1 MSNRK
6 RYTLVHELLTA
17 TAPPPKTA
25 GTPVYRLDQYHLR
38 RTANLVTVQLVGIR
52 GHEKRTETITF
63 PLLQDVTDAELV
75 RAAVWFSLHKWTVSS
90 SMNFSQFQNAFS
102 SPLDAHLLTA
112 LTHPQKTQSTEA
124 HSQPQPLPSDE
135 PILPDASVFQQNIP
149 SPYPQPDHFQPP
161 YVHTLPPLMDARGK
175 EQGIWH
181 WYKSQTRSVQVN
193 LVCITIF
200 ALLLFYALANMA
212 LGGGNT
218 TPPQATSRPAQQ
230 AVIAGDMLTPLPP
243 TPTFTPIPTPTN
255 SLLPAPATTPGPT
268 NTPLPA
274 SITTPGPA
282 NTPLSAPAT
291 TPGPTA
297 TPTPPPPTPT
307 PTPVLDTTPPR
318 ITITAPVNGALVRHV
333 TTITITASAS
343 DKVGVTR
350 VEFLVSGTLVCTD
363 TSSPY
368 RCNWSVPGKP
378 GVTYTLT
385 ARAYNAMGNVASNS
399 IQVQSTQ

>member
-25 GTPVYRLDQYHLR
+25 GTPVYHLDQYHLR
-38 RTANLVTVQLVGIR
+38 RAPNLVTVQLVGIR

-75 RAAVWFSLHKWTVSS
+75 RAAVWFSPHQWTVSS
-90 SMNFSQFQNAFS
+90 SMNFSQFQNTFS

-112 LTHPQKTQSTEA
+112 LTHPQKTQSTET
-124 HSQPQPLPSDE
+124 HSQPQPPPPDQ
-135 PILPDASVFQQNIP
+135 PTLPDASVFQQHIP
-149 SPYPQPDHFQPP
+149 WPYPQPGHSQTPD
-161 YVHTLPPLMDARGK
+161 VHTPPPLMGASGK
-175 EQGIWH
+175 KQGIWH
-181 WYKSQTRSVQVN
+181 WYKTQTRSVQVS
-193 LVCITIF
+193 LGCTTIF
-200 ALLLFYALANMA
+200 ALLLFYALANTA
-212 LGGGNT
+212 IGSGNT
-218 TPPQATSRPAQQ
+218 TLPQATSTPAQQ
-230 AVIAGDMLTPLPP
+230 TVVTGDMLTPLPP
-243 TPTFTPIPTPTN
+243 TPTFTPLPTPTHTP
-255 SLLPAPATTPGPT
+255 LPAPITTPGPT

-274 SITTPGPA
+274 ST
-282 NTPLSAPAT
+282 T

-307 PTPVLDTTPPR
+307 PTPILDTTPPS
-318 ITITAPVNGALVRHV
+318 ITITAPVNGTLVHHV

-343 DKVGVTR
+343 DNVGVTK
-350 VEFLVSGTLVCTD
+350 VEFLVSGTVVCTD

-385 ARAYNAMGNVASNS
+385 ARASNAMGNAASKS
-399 IQVQSTQ
+399 IQVRSSQ